1 MRQSPAR
8 SLVKGHEI
16 VEILVSIHYL
26 LCPPEDTVVQS
37 VPPFHDSSSFHR
49 GPPGPQGRGR
59 GWGMTPA
66 SSDLIS
72 LERDADAY
80 VTLSW
85 PLPLPLC
92 IPEYCSTEFPLTDE
106 PGLRRLEEGSPP
118 NKGLAYKLFTSPLS
132 LHNGPRAPET
142 PPATPTRLKQPKGCP
157 GEELTVSIQIKA
169 NNWGSIQDSGATQV
183 NSASTQ
189 WAY

>member
-1 MRQSPAR
+1 MRQHPAR

-26 LCPPEDTVVQS
+26 LCPLEDTVVQS

-49 GPPGPQGRGR
+49 GPPGPQGRGG

-66 SSDLIS
+66 SSNLIS
-72 LERDADAY
+72 LERDAGTY

-85 PLPLPLC
+85 LLPLPLC
-92 IPEYCSTEFPLTDE
+92 IPGYSTEFPLTDE
-106 PGLRRLEEGSPP
+106 PGLRTLEEGSPP
-118 NKGLAYKLFTSPLS
+118 NKGLAYKLFTGPLS

-142 PPATPTRLKQPKGCP
+142 PPALPHPAQTAQGSPRRGEPTAP
-157 GEELTVSIQIKA
+157 IQIKA
-169 NNWGSIQDSGATQV
+169 NNWGSIQDSGAMQV
-183 NSASTQ
+183 NSGSTQ
-189 WAY
+189 WAF